1 MKVKHVLMIAA
12 VLLAMFVAPVVADD
26 KQVIISTD
34 AAESYEFSIP
44 QDLKFNPATAGATL
58 TDTVGVVVHIIDPE
72 AAVSITV
79 DSANGWYLNHEKT
92 DTGYRLQYDMKVDG
106 ETVEDEGLVFSTAE
120 SAEQEVVFT
129 LKESATKSG
138 EYADTLTFTAQ
149 MVASE
154 SKERVVYS
162 AEELQKA
169 VDEDI
174 ATIYLGADITV
185 DDITGDV
192 TVTQKP
198 YVEITIN
205 GNGKT
210 FDGAITVDGKS
221 ARYETAALT
230 IKNVNFEADSISKD
244 AFINLGAKG
253 DDSKR
258 YTNHVTV
265 MDCTFADTDG
275 GESIAAIKSYTGGDW
290 NLKVID
296 CTVKDGMHSFLQL
309 ANVEKGL
316 EVVNC
321 NVYSKNGIN
330 LNNGPSILMSE
341 CTFDVTGYAVRV
353 GVDGAD
359 GGSEKTFTIT
369 NSNLKSSCDESND
382 AVIVIRQNA
391 KYSTF
396 DLTGTNLNGDPVF
409 LGEGDATI
417 TGGNINKIASQDD
430 LNEAKSTV
438 ATGGSIDIGAGEFTL
453 GSFNPSGVSGVTIEG
468 VSPEESIITGGTG
481 TALTEKIADGTTFKN
496 LKFTGGNALRYC
508 YAPSEGSVVTFEN
521 CVFDGST
528 YAVHFDSG
536 KGSLV
541 FKNCVFSG
549 FNALGASLEMVTFE
563 DCTFVGNGK
572 SSYNGANLWG
582 SATMINCEF
591 TFDGTSTYEWIDCMG
606 VGKTYVF
613 TDCTVNG
620 DAYTPDN
627 FESYKDFI
635 DSRND
640 VTVKINGVD
649 CVLNFP

>member
-26 KQVIISTD
+26 KQVVISTD

-174 ATIYLGADITV
+174 ATIYLGADITC

-198 YVEITIN
+198 DVKITIN

-210 FDGAITVDGKS
+210 FDGTITVDGKS
-221 ARYETAALT
+221 KRYETAALT
-230 IKNVNFEADSISKD
+230 IKNVNFEADSINYD
-244 AFINLGAKG
+244 AFINLGSKTETNA
-253 DDSKR
+253 KR
-258 YTNHVTV
+258 YTNGVTV
-265 MDCTFADTDG
+265 EDCTFTDTNGDEG
-275 GESIAAIKSYTGGDW
+275 IVAIKSYTGGDW
-290 NLKVID
+290 NLKVIG
-296 CTVKDGMHSFLQL
+296 CTVNEGMHSMLQVD
-309 ANVEKGL
+309 NIEKGL
-316 EVVNC
+316 EVTDC
-321 NVYSKNGIN
+321 KVYSKNGIN

-353 GVDGAD
+353 GVNGAD

-369 NSNLKSSCDESND
+369 NSNLKSSCDASDD

-396 DLTGTNLNGDPVF
+396 VLTGTNLNGDPVF

-430 LNEAKSTV
+430 LDDAKSTV
-438 ATGGSIDIGAGEFTL
+438 ATGGSINIGAGEFTL
-453 GSFNPSGVSGVTIEG
+453 GSFNPSGVEGVTIEG
-468 VSPEESIITGGTG
+468 VSPEESVITESTGYNSAFTG
-481 TALTEKIADGTTFKN
+481 TIAKDTTFKN
-496 LKFTGGNALRYC
+496 LKFTGYNALRYC
-508 YAPSEGSVVTFEN
+508 YGSSDSVIEFEN
-521 CVFDGST
+521 CVFEAIGS
-528 YAVHFDSG
+528 YGIHFDG
-536 KGSLV
+536 LNGAELV
-541 FKNCVFSG
+541 FNNCKFYGWNSYGSG
-549 FNALGASLEMVTFE
+549 GSAEFYNCEFYSNGNYAYVRPYSETTFNNCYFGEGMSVDKTLTTV
-563 DCTFVGNGK
+563 TFVGC
-572 SSYNGANLWG
+572 
-582 SATMINCEF
+582 T
-591 TFDGTSTYEWIDCMG
+591 GT
-606 VGKTYVF
+606 
-613 TDCTVNG
+613 
-620 DAYTPDN
+620 
-627 FESYKDFI
+627 
-635 DSRND
+635 D
-640 VTVKINGVD
+640 VWS
-649 CVLNFP
+649 